1 MKRELIELFINQI
14 TELTYKKIK
23 KFLGVSKKH
32 MDEEVKNTLKE
43 LELDGILYEDKD
55 GLYKS
60 VPSNFFVSEINETK
74 KGTKYIIVNED
85 RIYLQKENLNGALPY
100 DKVLIENNGENYNVK
115 KVILRNMPY
124 IVCEVIIKNGK
135 KYLKPINTEN
145 DLEIII
151 STNAMKKLVVGERIL
166 VKVLT
171 SIYDDKYDA
180 EVIKSIGHKD
190 DPDIDFKTVAYSNGF
205 DFEFSKEAL
214 KELESIPD
222 EVTEEDLI
230 GRVDL
235 RKWNT
240 FTIDGED
247 TKDMDDA
254 ISIKKL
260 EDGYLLGVHIA
271 HVSHYIK
278 PKSALFEEALKRST
292 SVYFP
297 EAVIPM
303 FPHKISNGI
312 CSLNENVDRLTRTV
326 LMKFDTTGNLKDYKI
341 FKSVIHSNKKMT
353 YENVDK
359 LLNGENVE
367 GYEEYKQD
375 IKLMKALSDKLSYI
389 KNERGYIGFDNE
401 ELKFK
406 LDNIGNTEE
415 LKVKNRLKSEE
426 LIENFMLVP
435 NHLVTLHI
443 GARPCVYRN
452 HPFPSDYR
460 IKETFIFLLNLGYRI
475 KNLSNLDS
483 RLLVQKLLEIF
494 KDKEEF
500 LILSNMILRSM
511 RLAYYGIE
519 NEGHYGLALEDGYT
533 HYTSPIRR
541 MPDLLVHTLLDMYDQ
556 KELTEEEATN
566 LLNFLETACKHASKM
581 ERLSEKAEYEVEKV
595 QVVNYVKQHIGETTE
610 VYIEQI
616 NEDHLVVRSKELMD
630 GIIYFEDL
638 NDDVFMLPSGKLKS
652 NITGRVYK
660 IGHKLEVEILNASY
674 TDKLIYYKMIDNL
687 TLSEADEKKLLKI
700 RDC

>member
-1 MKRELIELFINQI
+1 MKKELIELFLNEN

-32 MDEEVKNTLKE
+32 IDEEVKNTLKDLE
-43 LELDGILYEDKD
+43 LEGILYEDKD

-60 VPSNFFVSEINETK
+60 VPSNFFVSEIGETK
-74 KGTKYIIVNED
+74 KGSKYILENEQ
-85 RIYLQKENLNGALPY
+85 RIYLEKENLNGALAY
-100 DKVLIENNGENYNVK
+100 DKVLIEKNDKTCIVK

-124 IVCEVIIKNGK
+124 VVCEVTLKDGK
-135 KYLKPINTEN
+135 KYLKPIHTDNN
-145 DLEIII
+145 LEIII
-151 STNAMKKLVVGERIL
+151 SANKMKKLVIGERVL
-166 VKVLT
+166 LKVLT
-171 SIYDDKYDA
+171 STYDDKYDA

-190 DPDIDFKTVAYSNGF
+190 DPDIDFKTVAYNNGF

-214 KELESIPD
+214 EELENIPD
-222 EVTEEDLI
+222 EVREEDLKD
-230 GRVDL
+230 RVDL
-235 RKWNT
+235 RNWTT

-254 ISIKKL
+254 VSIKRT
-260 EDGYLLGVHIA
+260 EDGLLLAVHIA

-278 PKSALFEEALKRST
+278 PGTALFNEALKRST

-312 CSLNENVDRLTRTV
+312 CSLNEGVDRLTRTV
-326 LMKFDTTGNLKDYKI
+326 MMKFDLFGNLKDYKI
-341 FKSVIHSNKKMT
+341 FKSVIHSDKKMS

-359 LLNGENVE
+359 ILNGEKVE
-367 GYEEYKQD
+367 GYENFEWD
-375 IKLMKALSDKLSYI
+375 LTLMKMLSDRLSYI
-389 KNERGYIGFDNE
+389 KNERGYIGFDSN
-401 ELKFK
+401 ELKIK

-415 LKVKNRLKSEE
+415 IKVKNRLKSEE

-435 NHLVTLHI
+435 NHLVTVHI

-460 IKETFIFLLNLGYRI
+460 IKETFDLLLNLGYRI

-483 RLLVQKLLEIF
+483 RILVQKLLEIF

-511 RLAYYGIE
+511 RLAYYGVE

-541 MPDLLVHTLLDMYDQ
+541 MPDLLVHTLLDMYDE
-556 KELTEEEATN
+556 KDLTEEEMNT
-566 LLNFLETACKHASKM
+566 LITFLEEACEHASKM

-595 QVVNYVKQHIGETTE
+595 QIINYVKAHIGEKTE
-610 VYIEQI
+610 VFIEKI

-630 GIIYFEDL
+630 GIIYYEDM
-638 NDDVFMLPSGKLKS
+638 DDEVYMLPSGKLKS
-652 NITGRVYK
+652 AITGRVYK
-660 IGHKLEVEILNASY
+660 IGHKLEAEILDASY
-674 TDKLIYYKMIDNL
+674 IDKMIYYKLIDNL
-687 TLSEADEKKLLKI
+687 TLTEADEKKLLKVQ
-700 RDC
+700 